1 MSAERPASARAVR
14 TPSPP
19 RAAGHVLVRGLPL
32 AYHTWGSASAPPLVL
47 VHGFQDHAQ
56 SWSRVAKRLCD
67 RWFVVALDLRG
78 HGESGWV
85 GAGGDYHFYD
95 YLNDVI
101 TVVDHL
107 GLARF
112 GLVGHSLGGN
122 VTVFSTAMMPDRVS
136 ALVLLEGLGFQTHA
150 LSDTIGRL
158 RRWQTSQQRGGLSL
172 DVDGRRRAR
181 QQLVDV
187 ADAAERL
194 RRYNERLDPE
204 HALELAA
211 TFTEPFEDGV
221 AWRFDPLHKVP
232 AAKPYLFDEVA
243 AAWKSL
249 TMPVLSLY
257 GDETSWVP
265 PDIDARMAL
274 VPHLRSGVVERAGHN
289 LHHDQPDVIAD
300 ALARWMTDPAAPLPA
315 GIREGRPPP
324 T

>member
-1 MSAERPASARAVR
+1 MSTSSIA
-14 TPSPP
+14 
-19 RAAGHVLVRGLPL
+19 RAAGHVVVRGLPL
-32 AYHTWGSASAPPLVL
+32 AYHTWGDRSRPPLVL

-56 SWSRVAKRLCD
+56 SWSRVAKRLWD
-67 RWFVVALDLRG
+67 RWFVVAVDLRG

-95 YLNDVI
+95 YLHDLLS
-101 TVVDHL
+101 VVDHL
-107 GLARF
+107 ELARF

-122 VTVFSTAMMPDRVS
+122 VTVFATAMAPERVS

-150 LSDTIGRL
+150 LTDTLGRL
-158 RRWQTSQQRGGLSL
+158 RRWHTSLRRGGIAL
-172 DVDGRRRAR
+172 DVEGRRATR
-181 QQLVDV
+181 QKLTDV

-194 RRYNERLDPE
+194 RRYNERLEPA
-204 HALELAA
+204 HALELAE

-243 AAWKSL
+243 AAWRGLS
-249 TMPVLSLY
+249 MPVLSLY

-265 PDIDARMAL
+265 SDLDARIAL
-274 VPHLRSGVVERAGHN
+274 VPDLRSGVVERAGHN
-289 LHHDQPDVIAD
+289 LHHDRPEVIAD
-300 ALARWMTDPAAPLPA
+300 AIARWMTDPTAPLPA